1 MTTSDGSFCLPFS
14 VCLFVV
20 CVFIGSSA
28 SHISLQGW
36 NSLSGTVFPRVLY
49 LKYSFVGFIFFG
61 YVCVCVRN
69 MLLELCS
76 FCPAAFVA
84 FFLEYLLSGLTQ
96 REFSWERWAVDQLA
110 ITNFLELVHFFRGF
124 RIEQRNI
131 SQCKC
136 FRYLFAKDSLPGTL
150 CASVNLRLS
159 LPVKQSLDLKK

>member
-1 MTTSDGSFCLPFS
+1 MTVVFAYHFL
-14 VCLFVV
+14 CLFVV

-110 ITNFLELVHFFRGF
+110 IPNFLELVSFFRGF
-124 RIEQRNI
+124 SIEQRNI
-131 SQCKC
+131 SQCVSEICLQKI
-136 FRYLFAKDSLPGTL
+136 L
-150 CASVNLRLS
+150 CLVRCVHPLIWDFHSPLS
-159 LPVKQSLDLKK
+159 KVWI